1 MKCGFQG
8 CVLPY
13 FGSRCQVALPTYAA
27 QKEAQAANRPLMYVI
42 RLGKRGSGG
51 CLESRGSINRAHATP
66 LSLFLIWSNRREKFD
81 LVAACAFKTSCSLLF
96 VSVSRLVSPSPS
108 TQTQRKAHP
117 RLRRRTL
124 SQKQTCHAKTESSYL
139 HLCFAVLMNVRMFFH
154 QHPVR

>member
-1 MKCGFQG
+1 MWISGVCAALFWFR
-8 CVLPY
+8 LP
-13 FGSRCQVALPTYAA
+13 GSFAHLR
-27 QKEAQAANRPLMYVI
+27 RS
-42 RLGKRGSGG
+42 KRSSSCKPSFNVCYQTRREGVGG
-51 CLESRGSINRAHATP
+51 CLECRVSINCAHTTP